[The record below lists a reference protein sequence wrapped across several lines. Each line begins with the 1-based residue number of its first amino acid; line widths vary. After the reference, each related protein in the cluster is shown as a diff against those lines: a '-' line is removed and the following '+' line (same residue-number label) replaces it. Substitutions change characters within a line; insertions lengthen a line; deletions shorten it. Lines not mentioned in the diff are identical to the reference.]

1 MQSQFAMGGLIGYW
15 FGPVILQG
23 YLTTDVYE
31 KNYGGKDIRAWARIV
46 IPLGNPFGPPS
57 GAHVAY

>member
-1 MQSQFAMGGLIGYW
+1 MGGLVGYW
-15 FGPVILQG
+15 FGPVILQT

-46 IPLGNPFGPPS
+46 IPLGNPYGPPS
-57 GAHVAY
+57 GAHIAY